1 MDENIR
7 FEGVLTYE
15 GTPKE
20 LQGYLHQLRGTGV
33 KVGPLPGVP
42 YGEPGSRELAGP
54 IWPIPFPGIP
64 IPFPIRRV
72 IEEKGFLEGFIKAH
86 NPPPIIRLEVF
97 PDIRGGIRDFHVH
110 LGDKIFILEPQAFEA
125 LIRKAAGEL
134 YDRGQANTI
143 TW

>member
-15 GTPKE
+15 GAPKE
-20 LQGYLHQLRGTGV
+20 LQGYLQKLKGTGV

-42 YGEPGSRELAGP
+42 YAAPVGWEPGGP

-72 IEEKGFLEGFIKAH
+72 IEEKGFMEGFIKSH
-86 NPPPIIRLEVF
+86 NPPPIIRIEVF

-110 LGDKIFILEPQAFEA
+110 LGNEVFVMGAQTFEILV
-125 LIRKAAGEL
+125 RKAADEL
-134 YDRGQANTI
+134 YERGQGNTI
-143 TW
+143 AW